1 MDILSPSLDRFEWV
15 ILEHN
20 FIETFAYISFQ
31 SMNYFRSGK

>member
-20 FIETFAYISFQ
+20 FIETFAFIF
-31 SMNYFRSGK
+31 F